1 MLSRSCLLLC
11 ALFLSACTTDPKT
24 LYEQDVRTASTPLA
38 DSLQEAL
45 RLSEAEPLQL
55 DPGLPPEYRIGLE
68 EPRLLLHG
76 LPSSYRVFRLALRAG
91 QPYTLRVISD
101 CVSCAGHTKYGLKPA
116 LFLLDEQGQVIND
129 TPSQGLAG
137 MRGVSLLM
145 SGVAPRDGD
154 FFLLVAADN
163 RDLGQEIILD
173 QLSDAGLVTAPRRG
187 TPMRSYPIGEIRAY
201 GSQRL

>member
-1 MLSRSCLLLC
+1 MISPGRPPC
-11 ALFLSACTTDPKT
+11 ALIWFSED
-24 LYEQDVRTASTPLA
+24 
-38 DSLQEAL
+38 L
-45 RLSEAEPLQL
+45 RLTDNPAVTAAVAS
-55 DPGLPPEYRIGLE
+55 GLP
-68 EPRLLLHG
+68 
-76 LPSSYRVFRLALRAG
+76 V
-91 QPYTLRVISD
+91 T
-101 CVSCAGHTKYGLKPA
+101 A